1 MYVCVCIYIY
11 LSPFWFISI
20 ITPEA
25 RYPTVRWIDLS
36 SCRSGAMHLSLFSL
50 LSIKGMSLRPEK
62 PTTDAC
68 ICLQLRILLEPG
80 RTLLITLSASTGWKP
95 VYNRYRLHATQ
106 TLFCDSSSVKMN
118 LYFLY
123 FLYFLRPIKWIHQV
137 SSGQSSA
144 QAFTTANN
152 MNVTAT
158 PSREN
163 LRQHGFA
170 AANQ

>member
-1 MYVCVCIYIY
+1 MFIYIY
-11 LSPFWFISI
+11 TCHPSDFSI

-36 SCRSGAMHLSLFSL
+36 SCQSGAMHLSLFSL
-50 LSIKGMSLRPEK
+50 LRIKGMSLRPEK

-95 VYNRYRLHATQ
+95 VYNKYRLHATQ

-118 LYFLY
+118 LYFLH
-123 FLYFLRPIKWIHQV
+123 FLRPIKWIHQV

-144 QAFTTANN
+144 QAFTTANS